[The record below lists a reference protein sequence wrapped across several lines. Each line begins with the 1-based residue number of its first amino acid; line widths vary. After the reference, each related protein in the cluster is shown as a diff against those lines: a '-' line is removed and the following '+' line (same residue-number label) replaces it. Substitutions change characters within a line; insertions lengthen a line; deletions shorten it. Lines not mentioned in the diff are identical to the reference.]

1 MPVASPVAGRRGSP
15 CGLPACMRKCQ
26 RHSSFQPAA
35 RQLRP
40 VKACLGSH
48 GASDEAPRACERER
62 EREAPAPPPVSGQE
76 LNRRQAAQAGR
87 HPSPV
92 RAVASWYRL
101 RGLRG
106 CRVHARERA
115 RRSVEGRPAGSAST
129 PPVTS
134 SAEEGSGQGPG
145 TAEPVTC
152 FNGAN
157 DGLTRK

>member
-26 RHSSFQPAA
+26 RHSSFQPVA

-40 VKACLGSH
+40 LKACLGSH
-48 GASDEAPRACERER
+48 GASDEAPRACERERER

-92 RAVASWYRL
+92 RAVACTRAT
-101 RGLRG
+101 GVPG
-106 CRVHARERA
+106 AR
-115 RRSVEGRPAGSAST
+115 T
-129 PPVTS
+129 
-134 SAEEGSGQGPG
+134 
-145 TAEPVTC
+145 
-152 FNGAN
+152 
-157 DGLTRK
+157 